1 MARRTP
7 RIIFMMVLIGSFM
20 IVELVVGIVVR
31 SLALVSDSYHML
43 SDLLALV
50 IALVGIWVS
59 ILYG

>member
-50 IALVGIWVS
+50 IALVGIWVY